1 VELSKKYPIATI
13 LRKLLHDA
21 PSMSL
26 SNAEGGDVL
35 RPYQDRASAAAEVS
49 RSVDAVRLMFIVCGV
64 VIILLGLFLAA
75 GPA

>member
-1 VELSKKYPIATI
+1 
-13 LRKLLHDA
+13 
-21 PSMSL
+21 MSL

-35 RPYQDRASAAAEVS
+35 RPDTYQDRASAAAEVS